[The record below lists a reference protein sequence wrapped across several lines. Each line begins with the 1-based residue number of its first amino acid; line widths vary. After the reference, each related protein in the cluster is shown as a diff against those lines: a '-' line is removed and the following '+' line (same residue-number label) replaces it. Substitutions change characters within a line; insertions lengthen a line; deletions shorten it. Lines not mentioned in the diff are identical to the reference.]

1 MTRKSILFQ
10 RYDRDFS
17 WNSRIGKFA
26 KRGAAE
32 QCLPQYQKR
41 VLMSVKR
48 QRSMKQS

>member
-1 MTRKSILFQ
+1 MIRKSVLYR

-17 WNSRIGKFA
+17 WNSRIGKCA

-32 QCLPQYQKR
+32 QCPPQYQKR